1 MNSSPIVNDLATP
14 CGAFSPAT
22 QRLKPVVAALL
33 AAAAVLALAGCKTTN
48 GDVTGSINAQVA
60 ELPASPDAMQQ
71 FSDEWGKR
79 YEADPLN
86 PTAAMN
92 YGRALRGQGRTAQAV
107 AVLQGAVLK
116 HPNDLEL
123 IGAYGKAL
131 ADSGRLKEAA
141 DVLARAHTPE
151 RPNWSILSA
160 QGAVADQLGDNAAAQ
175 RYYEAALK
183 IVPGDPLVMSNLG
196 LSYALSKQLP
206 RAEETLREA
215 AAHPRADRRVRQNFA
230 LVLALEGKFAE
241 AEAVSRRDLSPS
253 EAASNI
259 ASIRS
264 MIAQSNTWREILKPG
279 GATSGKQAANTPG

>member
-1 MNSSPIVNDLATP
+1 MNSSPVVNDLATP
-14 CGAFSPAT
+14 CGAFSTAT

-48 GDVTGSINAQVA
+48 GDVTGSIHAQVA
-60 ELPASPDAMQQ
+60 ELPGSPDAMQQ

-175 RYYEAALK
+175 RY
-183 IVPGDPLVMSNLG
+183 
-196 LSYALSKQLP
+196 
-206 RAEETLREA
+206 
-215 AAHPRADRRVRQNFA
+215 
-230 LVLALEGKFAE
+230 
-241 AEAVSRRDLSPS
+241 
-253 EAASNI
+253 
-259 ASIRS
+259 
-264 MIAQSNTWREILKPG
+264 
-279 GATSGKQAANTPG
+279 